1 MTEGTVF
8 VVDDD
13 RAVLKGLARL
23 LRSAGFDA
31 CCFDSAESF
40 LAAHDAARPG
50 CAILD
55 LALGGLSGV
64 DLQQTLLDSGCE
76 RPIIFLTGRGDV
88 PSSVRAMK
96 SGAVD
101 FLTKPVN
108 DEDLLNA
115 VRMALA
121 KDQAGRAAQ
130 AERATID
137 GRLAALTKPEREVLQ
152 HVISGQLNKQIA
164 ARLGIAEKTIKV
176 HRGRLMAKMRVRS
189 LAELVRLAERAGVAP
204 AERRPTP

>member
-13 RAVLKGLARL
+13 RAVLKGLERL

-31 CCFDSAESF
+31 CCFASAEDF

-55 LALGGLSGV
+55 LALGGLSGIE
-64 DLQQTLLDSGCE
+64 LQRMLLDAGCE

-88 PSSVRAMK
+88 PSSVSAMK

-115 VRMALA
+115 VRVALA

-130 AERATID
+130 AERATIER
-137 GRLAALTKPEREVLQ
+137 RLAVLTKRELEVLR
-152 HVISGQLNKQIA
+152 HVIAGQLNKQIA

-176 HRGRLMAKMRVRS
+176 HRGRLMAKMRVGS

-204 AERRPTP
+204 AER